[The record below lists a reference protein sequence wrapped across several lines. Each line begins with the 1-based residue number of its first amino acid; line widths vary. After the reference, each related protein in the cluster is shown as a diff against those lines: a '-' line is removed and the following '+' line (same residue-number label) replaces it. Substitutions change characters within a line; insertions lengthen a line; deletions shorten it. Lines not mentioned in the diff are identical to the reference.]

1 VQRVTITI
9 DDGLLGEIDE
19 LVKAR
24 GYGGRSEAIRDLV
37 RLGLQETDASAGSDQ
52 HCVGA
57 FSYVYD
63 HETRE
68 LARRITD
75 AQHKRHDVTIAALH
89 VHLDDR
95 SCLEVAVLKGLQ
107 SEVRHLAGSIASER
121 GVRYG
126 RLHLMPALGP
136 FASGTDK
143 V

>member
-1 VQRVTITI
+1 MQRVTITVE
-9 DDGLLGEIDE
+9 DDLLEKVDA

-24 GYGGRSEAIRDLV
+24 GYGGRSEAVRDLM
-37 RLGLQETDASAGSDQ
+37 RLSLQEIGGGPEADRD
-52 HCVGA
+52 CVAA

-75 AQHKRHDVTIAALH
+75 AQHKHHDVTVAALH
-89 VHLDDR
+89 VHLDDH
-95 SCLEVAVLKGLQ
+95 SCLEVAILKGLE
-107 SEVRHLAGSIASER
+107 SEVRHLADHISSER

-126 RLHLMPALGP
+126 RLHVMPA
-136 FASGTDK
+136 AKTDA

>member
-1 VQRVTITI
+1 MQRVTITI
-9 DDGLLGEIDE
+9 EDELLGEVDE

-37 RLGLQETDASAGSDQ
+37 RLGLQETETSAGSDQ

-75 AQHKRHDVTIAALH
+75 AQHKHHDVTIASLH
-89 VHLDDR
+89 VHLDDH
-95 SCLEVAVLKGLQ
+95 SCLEVAVLKGME
-107 SEVRHLAGSIASER
+107 SEVRHLADHIASER

-126 RLHLMPALGP
+126 RLHLMPASGP
-136 FASGTDK
+136 SASKTDK